1 MTEKKTQY
9 SIIVPSETLARTRS
23 YLSALQHGR
32 VEAGRLVDQRMEDS
46 KFQWDSVTDLL
57 GHLVE
62 TKKPQIFAES
72 QVRGD
77 GSDWNLTELGLLG
90 DISVATEV
98 TIFDNGSHSNPSMHV
113 PPFRGTLVFT
123 PGALLRNDRGLAPAD
138 WAEVTNLDGTLSF
151 DGYHA
156 LYRRRLAPVLRWI
169 SSHANA
175 GGGAFVTIP
184 GIGCGQ
190 FAGPFR
196 GLLGSQFSLV
206 LRRLIRELAPELSN
220 IRVLY
225 FDPYGECSND
235 RCEIDGVQFLVR
247 PLLAP
252 GNELKSQLSRPSSFA
267 EEGDDF
273 SACAL
278 YSIVAW
284 DHVSWPGNDFYAGA
298 RATDDGVKA
307 AATDSMRAITGVDGH
322 YDPRRS
328 MYLPPAPYRTWASVV
343 DRLKLRLWR
352 QESVWAD
359 RVCR

>member
-1 MTEKKTQY
+1 MTENKNEY
-9 SIIVPSETLARTRS
+9 SIIVPSETITRARS
-23 YLSALQHGR
+23 YLIALQSDR
-32 VEAGRLVDQRMEDS
+32 VGAGRLLEQRREDS
-46 KFQWDSVTDLL
+46 KSRWVSEMDLL

-62 TKKPQIFAES
+62 TKKPQVFAES

-98 TIFDNGSHSNPSMHV
+98 TIFDNGNHSNPSVHE

-123 PGALLRNDRGLAPAD
+123 PGALLRNDCGLTPAD
-138 WAEVTNLDGTLSF
+138 WGEVTNPGGAFCF
-151 DGYHA
+151 DGYYA

-175 GGGAFVTIP
+175 GGGAVVTIP
-184 GIGCGQ
+184 GLGCGQ
-190 FAGPFR
+190 FAGAFR
-196 GLLGSQFSLV
+196 GSLGRQLSLV
-206 LRRLIRELAPELSN
+206 LRRLMEEVAAELSN
-220 IRVLY
+220 IKVLY
-225 FDPYGECSND
+225 FDPYGECSNE
-235 RCEIDGVQFLVR
+235 RCEIDGIQFLVR

-252 GNELKSQLSRPSSFA
+252 GNEFKSQLSLPSSFA

-273 SACAL
+273 TACTL

-284 DHVSWPGNDFYAGA
+284 DHVSWPGNDFYGGA

-322 YDPRRS
+322 YDSRRF
-328 MYLPPAPYRTWASVV
+328 MYLPPAPYRTWADVV
-343 DRLKLRLWR
+343 DRQKLRLWR
-352 QESVWAD
+352 QDSIWPD
-359 RVCR
+359 RVRL